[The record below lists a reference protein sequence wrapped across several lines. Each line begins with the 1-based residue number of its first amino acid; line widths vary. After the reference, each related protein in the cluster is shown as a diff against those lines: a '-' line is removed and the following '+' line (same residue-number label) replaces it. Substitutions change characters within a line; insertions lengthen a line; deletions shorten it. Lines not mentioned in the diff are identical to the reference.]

1 MPINIEGICTK
12 DGYQTPAI
20 SNVAKAILD
29 APTKLLIKSFK
40 PNCLNSLMILS
51 NLNTQTNN
59 TDTPTTNCTTLITF
73 SITFLLITLQI
84 VHCLQ

>member
-1 MPINIEGICTK
+1 MNIDGISTK

-20 SNVAKAILD
+20 NNVAKAILD
-29 APTKLLIKSFK
+29 APTKLLIKSLK

-51 NLNTQTNN
+51 NLNIHTNN
-59 TDTPTTNCTTLITF
+59 TEIPTINCATIMICSMTFPFITV
-73 SITFLLITLQI
+73 QI